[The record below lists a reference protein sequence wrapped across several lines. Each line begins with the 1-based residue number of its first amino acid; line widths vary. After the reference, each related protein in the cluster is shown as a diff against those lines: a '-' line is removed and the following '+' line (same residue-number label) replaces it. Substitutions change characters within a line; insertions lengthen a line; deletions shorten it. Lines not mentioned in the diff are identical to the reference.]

1 MADMDEIRT
10 LIAKAEAMGAIVN
23 TVLDVDAWMDGQEVY
38 ETVQVLGLKGVG
50 PWPMSLIAATETLR
64 KVMA

>member
-38 ETVQVLGLKGVG
+38 ETVQVLDLKGVG

>member
-1 MADMDEIRT
+1 MDEIRT